1 MVTVYFVRN
10 GDKIKVEVPEGTTVM
25 EAAKFYA
32 DPPLEEIPAT
42 CGGSCAC
49 ATCHIHLENEW
60 TGILGYV
67 DNKSPELELLEYEK
81 NYIEGI
87 SRLGCQ
93 ITLTS
98 NHNGII
104 IHLLDNE
111 LL

>member
-1 MVTVYFVRN
+1 MITVNFIR
-10 GDKIKVEVPEGTTVM
+10 GQEKIPVQVNEGSTIM

-32 DPPLEEIPAT
+32 NPPFEEIPAT

-49 ATCHIHLENEW
+49 CTCHIH
-60 TGILGYV
+60 V
-67 DNKSPELELLEYEK
+67 DKDWIDKVGKIDYNTPEGELIEYEK
-81 NYIEGI
+81 NFKEGV

-93 ITLTS
+93 IVLKPE
-98 NHNGII
+98 HNGIV